1 MESTEVGE
9 MSRKILDDTNYNA
22 VMEGFISSIQNPR
35 NDSRV
40 AAILSEEPNTS
51 KISTADTTELFRIGI
66 SGIDFDR
73 LMRDEKAAGNHLI
86 N

>member
-1 MESTEVGE
+1 

-22 VMEGFISSIQNPR
+22 VMEGFISSIENTR

-51 KISTADTTELFRIGI
+51 EISTADPTELFRIGI

-73 LMRDEKAAGNHLI
+73 LMREKKVAGNHFI